1 MPLDDRE
8 YVRGSHPPACT
19 CADCTAAR
27 RGAAPDNANR
37 YPCPDCI
44 DGQIIRYHDGQKI
57 RCPSCQGKGWVTSP
71 PPERQPPRQR
81 PDNQPPAGN
90 RQQQR
95 QQRSSNQPPAG
106 NRQQQRQQRS
116 SNQPPAGNRQ
126 QQQTANRPPAPPGGS
141 QVNQSSN
148 SGRGKSG
155 AGVAITGLLILAA
168 VAILGYVGWTVWQN
182 YSANSGAAVAAPVM
196 PTVPPPTAPLPTIQP
211 TPEVVE
217 ALAVAP
223 EPTATP
229 APEPTAT
236 PPPTA
241 TPQPT
246 AAPTLTPTPLPTA
259 TPTPVPTP
267 TPTPLPLPTPTPT
280 PEPRGTHLV
289 RDPRTGE
296 QVLLNHQQFEHFL
309 NTGEIAGA
317 PATPTPIPS
326 PTPLPTRSPLNTYS
340 NDHFDYSI
348 AAPAGWE
355 LTWSGPSGYRLAS
368 PDRQVEVEVYGER
381 LPERGHT
388 LSGYLETRRDRLLSL
403 ARTPGWFFEE
413 TAVFQKRVGGN
424 AYWRVEYRIKGTQD
438 ACVYDVVEL
447 LTQARLYPAKPY
459 AYRVRVAICVDALVA
474 YREDRERIFDSF
486 QEW

>member
-1 MPLDDRE
+1 MPLDDRD

-57 RCPSCQGKGWVTSP
+57 RCPSCQGKGWVSTP
-71 PPERQPPRQR
+71 PAERQSPRQR
-81 PDNQPPAGN
+81 PANRPPAGN

-95 QQRSSNQPPAG
+95 QQRSSNQPPAN
-106 NRQQQRQQRS
+106 NRQQQR
-116 SNQPPAGNRQ
+116 AANRPQ
-126 QQQTANRPPAPPGGS
+126 QQAANRPPAPPGGS
-141 QVNQSSN
+141 QVHQSSN
-148 SGRGKSG
+148 PGRGKSG

-168 VAILGYVGWTVWQN
+168 VGILGYVGWTVWQN

-196 PTVPPPTAPLPTIQP
+196 PTAPPPTVPLPTLQP

-217 ALAVAP
+217 ALAAAP

-229 APEPTAT
+229 APAPTAT

-241 TPQPT
+241 TPEPT
-246 AAPTLTPTPLPTA
+246 VAPTLTPTPMPTA
-259 TPTPVPTP
+259 TPTLAPAPTP
-267 TPTPLPLPTPTPT
+267 TPVPPPTPTPT

-289 RDPRTGE
+289 RDPRTGAE
-296 QVLLNHQQFEHFL
+296 VLLNHQQFEHFL

-326 PTPLPTRSPLNTYS
+326 PTPLPTRAPLNTYS

-348 AAPAGWE
+348 AAPAGWGV
-355 LTWSGPSGYRLAS
+355 TWSGPSGYRLAS

-381 LPERGHT
+381 VPERGHT